1 MIVALGMDTLVRLL
15 QPSNALPPI
24 FVTSGKD
31 ASVRPLEENAA
42 NPIIVANGKDTL
54 VSLLQPLNALRPML
68 VATGKDTL
76 VRLEQFW
83 NAY

>member
-42 NPIIVANGKDTL
+42 NPILLTLLGKDTL
-54 VSLLQPLNALRPML
+54 VSLLQPLNAL
-68 VATGKDTL
+68 
-76 VRLEQFW
+76 
-83 NAY
+83 